1 MGKFIGGMFFGI
13 FLSALAALGYYYFYM
28 DKDTEVKKEKK
39 PTEEKLD
46 VDSEEIENL
55 FDEVNLF
62 EIDPL
67 ASGYYYAYFTKGDS
81 FEVKDLSN
89 DLIGFIALKNIL
101 DDFDDLDEA
110 DSKYASRGNDKYPN
124 GFLEVPKDD
133 VNDAILEIFGTS
145 VDYQDGDIV
154 SMEDIDQ
161 FIAFKYDLDN
171 ETYIKELT
179 NEDEAD
185 TYKPMY
191 DHKIIEAVKKNKT
204 LTITVKVA
212 YFEFDND
219 MVNVYKNHLK
229 ETSIDSYDFT
239 SANEN
244 EELIKDTYLDKLDT
258 YKYTFKQKD
267 NEYYFSKVE
276 KVKE

>member
-46 VDSEEIENL
+46 ADSEEVETL
-55 FDEVNLF
+55 FDEVDLF

-67 ASGYYYAYFTKGDS
+67 VSGYYYAYFTKGDS

-101 DDFDDLDEA
+101 DDFDDLE
-110 DSKYASRGNDKYPN
+110 DSKYLSNGNDKYPD
-124 GFLEVPKDD
+124 GLLEVPKKD

-161 FIAFKYDLDN
+161 FVAFKYEIDN
-171 ETYIKELT
+171 ETYIKELS

-185 TYKPMY
+185 SFKPIY
-191 DHKIIEAVKKNKT
+191 DHKIIEAIKKDKT
-204 LTITVKVA
+204 LTIIVKVA
-212 YFEFDND
+212 YFEFDDD
-219 MVNVYKNHLK
+219 MVNVYNNHLK
-229 ETSIDSYDFT
+229 EISIDSYDFDK
-239 SANEN
+239 ANEK
-244 EELIKDTYLDKLDT
+244 EELIKDDYLDKLDT